1 MKSVQHNVAI
11 RGVVAVIPRE
21 ISHYDDEITNYA
33 QDAERSRKLKETMGY
48 GSHHLAGPGI
58 CTSNLALHGIRA
70 LATEGQL
77 DLSQIDALVLV
88 TQTPDYIMP
97 PTSAVMHGA
106 LDLPEHV
113 YCVDINDGCNGF
125 VKGLFEAGQ
134 LIASGAR
141 RVVLAAGDVLS
152 HRVSKQDRNSYP
164 LIGDA
169 VGVAVIEHDVSASP
183 IEFDIRYNGHQH
195 EALMVPAGQSRE
207 LPNDTTRELKA
218 DAEGNIRHR
227 EHLVMK
233 GRDVF
238 AFTQSV
244 VPAFLEEFLAANQL
258 AAQDVDLFL
267 LHQANAFVLD
277 RIAKKLRVDK
287 VRLPQDTAGTFGNS
301 SSATIPV
308 TLVNH
313 LPANRSAKL
322 VCSGFGVGLSWG
334 AALIQT
340 PGLSFSR
347 LIEADSETLRS
358 ELPSGARDG

>member
-1 MKSVQHNVAI
+1 MKSVLHNVAL
-11 RGVVAVIPRE
+11 RGVTAVVPRE
-21 ISHYDDEITNYA
+21 ASYYDDEIANYA

-48 GSHHLAGPGI
+48 GSHSLAAPGV
-58 CTSNLALHGIRA
+58 CTSNLALHGIRT
-70 LATEGQL
+70 LAKDGL
-77 DLSQIDALVLV
+77 VDLSQIDALILV
-88 TQTPDYIMP
+88 TQTPDYIIP

-106 LDLPEHV
+106 LDLPESV

-134 LIASGAR
+134 LIASGAN
-141 RVVLAAGDVLS
+141 RVLLAAGDVLS

-169 VGVAVIEHDVSASP
+169 AGVAVIERDEAAAP
-183 IEFDIRYNGHQH
+183 ITFDIRYSGRQH
-195 EALMVPAGQSRE
+195 AALMIPAGQSRE
-207 LPNDTTRELKA
+207 MPNDTTRDMQA
-218 DAEGNIRHR
+218 DPEGNIRHR

-244 VPAFLEEFLAANQL
+244 VPAFLEEFLEANSL
-258 AAQDVDLFL
+258 TPQDIDLFL

-277 RIAKKLRVDK
+277 RIAKKLKVDK
-287 VRLPQDTAGTFGNS
+287 TRLPQDTAGTFGNS

-313 LPANRSAKL
+313 LPARQKAKL
-322 VCSGFGVGLSWG
+322 VMSGFGVGLSWG
-334 AALIQT
+334 AALIDT
-340 PGLSFSR
+340 PGLAFSR
-347 LIEADSETLRS
+347 LIEADADTLRA
-358 ELPSGARDG
+358 ELPAGADHG